1 MEGVVLALGVCL
13 ILALI
18 TKRFTLP
25 AIPFY
30 IIGGLII
37 GETGFRLV
45 EASPVSDFL
54 TRLGLLFLLFFMG
67 LEIKPSRIWSN
78 KSSILTSGLLDL
90 VFNTA
95 IGFIAAFALGFPL
108 SQAIIIAAAFFI
120 SSTAMAVTSLIENHK
135 LLMPEAETI
144 VWLMVFEDIVLIIIL
159 SVIGASPEH
168 PALVVAKMAAVI
180 LLIYAIGR
188 YGRTQLTQA
197 LARDDELP
205 ALLTF
210 TVVIIV
216 AYFSEGI
223 GIPDT
228 FMVIAAGVM
237 LGSVNAPSFEKHARP
252 FKDVFLVV
260 FFVFFGITVQFAGEA
275 SLVAIILICVVAIA
289 SKFISGVVIGRV
301 VHGKAVSGIEI
312 WTNTIGRGEFSIAIA
327 ALYGSAIV
335 SGVIAVMVIVT
346 SILGAFAAQYSERLP
361 YIWRRQNHDS
371 PTFEDAENE

>member
-13 ILALI
+13 VLALI

-30 IIGGLII
+30 IIGGLLI
-37 GETGFRLV
+37 GETGLKLV

-54 TRLGLLFLLFFMG
+54 TELGLLFLLFFMG

-78 KSSILTSGLLDL
+78 KSSILTSGVLDL
-90 VFNTA
+90 AFNVA
-95 IGFIAAFALGFPL
+95 VGFIAAFALGFPL
-108 SQAIIIAAAFFI
+108 AEASIIAAAFFI

-159 SVIGASPEH
+159 SVIGASPGH
-168 PALVVAKMAAVI
+168 PALVVGKMAAVI
-180 LLIYAIGR
+180 LIIWAIGR
-188 YGRTQLTQA
+188 YGRKQLTQA

-210 TVVIIV
+210 TIVIIV

-223 GIPDT
+223 GIPAT

-237 LGSVNAPSFEKHARP
+237 LGSVNAPSFERHARP

-275 SLVAIILICVVAIA
+275 SLAAIVVICIAAVA
-289 SKFISGVVIGRV
+289 SKFISGIVIGRV

-346 SILGAFAAQYSERLP
+346 SILGAFAAQYSGNIRGIMKRPARNLP
-361 YIWRRQNHDS
+361 APVPEH
-371 PTFEDAENE
+371 E